1 MALNNSEKLYHSD
14 ASSNTSEEYQYHRA
28 VKQVG
33 NIKGFYKHLVVFIA
47 VNIFFVIV
55 KLLKANPNESVW
67 EVLYVTFFWGIGLL
81 FHGLKVFGWFTFL
94 GRNWE
99 EKKIKE
105 ILEQEKKNQK

>member
-1 MALNNSEKLYHSD
+1 MELNNSEKQYHSN
-14 ASSNTSEEYQYHRA
+14 ASSNTSEEYQYHSA

-33 NIKGFYKHLVVFIA
+33 NIKGFYKHLVVFIV

-67 EVLYVTFFWGIGLL
+67 EVLYVTFP
-81 FHGLKVFGWFTFL
+81 FL
-94 GRNWE
+94 GKNWE